1 MHTSDLNWISQN
13 VAEFG
18 GAIPSDAILH
28 TVRNRFYIVNT
39 EPSHLPG
46 SHWVCIYNGKVPEFF
61 DSLGKDP
68 SFYDKTFE
76 YHMINMGPSYMHNT
90 LRVQDR
96 DSESCGLF
104 CVYYLIHRTRGWTM
118 TEIMNSF
125 NIEDKNANEKKVS
138 DFVACYLENVDL
150 RKN

>member
-68 SFYDKTFE
+68 SFYDKKFEATSNLMSYQIKSECFAGGINDQSQTFV
-76 YHMINMGPSYMHNT
+76 T
-90 LRVQDR
+90 L
-96 DSESCGLF
+96 
-104 CVYYLIHRTRGWTM
+104 Y
-118 TEIMNSF
+118 
-125 NIEDKNANEKKVS
+125 
-138 DFVACYLENVDL
+138 
-150 RKN
+150 